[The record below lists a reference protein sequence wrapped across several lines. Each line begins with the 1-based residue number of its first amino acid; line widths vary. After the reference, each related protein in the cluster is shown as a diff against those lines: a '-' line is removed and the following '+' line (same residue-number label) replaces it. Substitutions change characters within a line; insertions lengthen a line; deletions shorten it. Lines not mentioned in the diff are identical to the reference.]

1 METRR
6 KMLLRAAGLGLAACA
21 GLVAPGCVLAQE
33 AWPARPITLLVGF
46 APGGG
51 TDLIARHIAPRLAE
65 LLGQPVVIENRAG
78 ASGTIAAAAA
88 AKSRPDGYTLLLGHV
103 SSNAMVP
110 AIMPKLPYSPSRDFT
125 AITYIGRVPQVVV
138 VPRSSPARTLAEFIE
153 LARTKAGGLNYASS
167 GTGTQQHFAAELF
180 QQATGTSMVHVPY
193 KGSGAA
199 LTDLMAGQ
207 VDVNFDTVPTVLQ
220 QIRSG
225 ALRALAVT
233 TRQRVPS
240 LPDVP
245 TVIEAGVPDYE
256 IGAWYML
263 MGPAGLPQPIVR
275 KLSNAVNATLRT
287 PEVQKKLV
295 DLGTDIVGG
304 TPEQAD
310 AYLKTEIARWATLA
324 ADKKIVTE

>member
-1 METRR
+1 
-6 KMLLRAAGLGLAACA
+6 MLLRAAGLGLAAWV
-21 GLVAPGCVLAQE
+21 GMGAPAYVLAQE
-33 AWPARPITLLVGF
+33 AWPSRPITLLVGF

-65 LLGQPVVIENRAG
+65 LLKQPVVIENRAG
-78 ASGTIAAAAA
+78 ASGTIATAAV
-88 AKSRPDGYTLLLGHV
+88 AKARPDGYTLLLGHV

-110 AIMPKLPYSPSRDFT
+110 AIMPKLPYSAGRDFT
-125 AITYIGRVPQVVV
+125 AITLIGSVPQVIV
-138 VPRSSPARTLAEFIE
+138 VPRSSPAKTLAEFIE
-153 LARTKAGGLNYASS
+153 LARTKDGGLNYASS

-180 QQATGTSMVHVPY
+180 QQATGTTMVHVPY

-225 ALRALAVT
+225 TLRALAVT
-233 TRQRVPS
+233 TRQRIAS

-263 MGPAGLPQPIVR
+263 MGPAGLPRPIVD
-275 KLSNAVNATLRT
+275 KLSNALNETLQT
-287 PEVQKKLV
+287 PEVRKKLV
-295 DLGTDIVGG
+295 ELGTEISGG
-304 TPEQAD
+304 TPAQAD
-310 AYLKTEIARWATLA
+310 AYLKAEIARWARLA
-324 ADKKIVTE
+324 ADKHLVTE

>member
-1 METRR
+1 MKTRR
-6 KMLLRAAGLGLAACA
+6 TMLLRAAGLGLAAWA
-21 GLVAPGCVLAQE
+21 GLVAPGQVLAQE

-46 APGGG
+46 SPGGG

-65 LLGQPVVIENRAG
+65 LLKQPVVIENRAG
-78 ASGTIAAAAA
+78 ASGTIATAAV
-88 AKSRPDGYTLLLGHV
+88 AKARPDGYTLLLGHV

-110 AIMPKLPYSPSRDFT
+110 AIMPKLPYSASRDFT
-125 AITYIGRVPQVVV
+125 AITLIGSVPQVIV
-138 VPRSSPARTLAEFIE
+138 VPRSSPAKTLAEFIE
-153 LARTKAGGLNYASS
+153 LARSKAGGLNYASS

-180 QQATGTSMVHVPY
+180 QQATGTTMVHVPY

-225 ALRALAVT
+225 TLRALAVT
-233 TRQRVPS
+233 TRQRVAS

-245 TVIEAGVPDYE
+245 TVMEAGVPDYE

-263 MGPAGLPQPIVR
+263 MGPAGMPKPIVD
-275 KLSNAVNATLRT
+275 KLSNALNETLQT
-287 PEVQKKLV
+287 PDVRKKLV
-295 DLGTDIVGG
+295 ELGTEIAGG
-304 TPEQAD
+304 TPGQAD
-310 AYLKTEIARWATLA
+310 TYLKAEIARWAKLA
-324 ADKKIVTE
+324 ADKHLVTE

>member
-1 METRR
+1 M
-6 KMLLRAAGLGLAACA
+6 LGLAAWI
-21 GLVAPGCVLAQE
+21 GLVAPGQVFAQQ
-33 AWPARPITLLVGF
+33 AWPEKPITLLVGF
-46 APGGG
+46 SPGGG

-65 LLGQPVVIENRAG
+65 LLKQPVVIENRAG

-88 AKSRPDGYTLLLGHV
+88 AKARPDGYTLLLGHV

-110 AIMPKLPYSPSRDFT
+110 AIMPKLPYSASHDFT
-125 AITYIGRVPQVVV
+125 AITYIGSVPQVVV
-138 VPRSSPARTLAEFIE
+138 VPRSSPATTLAEFIQ
-153 LARTKAGGLNYASS
+153 LARTKPGGLNYASS

-180 QQATGTSMVHVPY
+180 QQATGTTMVHVPY

-199 LTDLMAGQ
+199 LTDLIAGQ

-233 TRQRVPS
+233 TRQRVAS

-245 TVIEAGVPDYE
+245 TVIESGVPDYE

-263 MGPAGLPQPIVR
+263 MGPAGLPKPIVE
-275 KLSNAVNATLRT
+275 KLSNTVNATLQT
-287 PEVQKKLV
+287 PDVRKKLV
-295 DLGTDIVGG
+295 DLGTEIAGG

-310 AYLKTEIARWATLA
+310 TYLKAEIARWARLA